1 MLLKEDLGRNKW
13 PMTRVVKNEP
23 DLNGAVCSVKLQ
35 IVNLLNNQKLLL
47 RPINKIV
54 LLVEN

>member
-1 MLLKEDLGRNKW
+1 
-13 PMTRVVKNEP
+13 MTRVMKNEP

-35 IVNLLNNQKLLL
+35 IVDLLNNQKLRR

-54 LLVEN
+54 LLVQN

>member
-1 MLLKEDLGRNKW
+1 MLLKEDFGRNKW
-13 PMTRVVKNEP
+13 PMTRVMKNEP

-35 IVNLLNNQKLLL
+35 IVDLLNNQKLRR

-54 LLVEN
+54 LLVQN